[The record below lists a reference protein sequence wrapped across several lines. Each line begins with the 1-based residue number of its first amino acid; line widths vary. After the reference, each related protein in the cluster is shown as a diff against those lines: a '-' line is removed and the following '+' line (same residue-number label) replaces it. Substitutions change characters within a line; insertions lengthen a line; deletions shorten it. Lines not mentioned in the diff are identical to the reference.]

1 MGRTIVQKSVHRVVV
16 EWFSS
21 LGEERKEIVTDM
33 VIKRDRYGDK
43 ERETERERVR
53 ERKTDR
59 EKDR

>member
-43 ERETERERVR
+43 ERETDMVIKRERQRERE
-53 ERKTDR
+53 
-59 EKDR
+59 

>member
-43 ERETERERVR
+43 ERERKRE
-53 ERKTDR
+53 
-59 EKDR
+59 